1 MSQDFGRKVNALAEK
16 YKKRVK
22 AVGREAVQ
30 ELISAA
36 QVTRGEGGRMR
47 VDTGFLRASI
57 QGALGTMPRGPV
69 GNPKRVD
76 FRNTNQAAGENIS
89 SVLLRWDPTKPIPI
103 YVGWTANYARVRES
117 KDGFLRGAVENW
129 DVYVERAVARAKAG
143 GL

>member
-1 MSQDFGRKVNALAEK
+1 MSQNFGKKVNELARK
-16 YKKRVK
+16 YQARVK

-30 ELISAA
+30 ETISVA

-57 QGALGTMPRGPV
+57 QGSLGTMPRGPV

-76 FRNTNQAAGENIS
+76 FRNSNQAAGENIS
-89 SVLLRWDPTKPIPI
+89 SVLLRWDPTKSTPL
-103 YVGWTANYARVRES
+103 YVGWTAGYARVRES

-129 DVYVERAVARAKAG
+129 DVAVERAVAKAKAG